1 MDGQRRERLRKA
13 VAECLSAPRATGW
26 AEAMCVATVAAV
38 GGVDAAALTL
48 RTDSHGEEMIGASE
62 RWAARLEETQYTL
75 GEGPGV
81 EAFGT
86 GGPVLVADIRAEQ
99 ARWPGFA
106 DAASAAG
113 AAAMFA
119 FPLQIG
125 GIRLGTLDLYR
136 RHVGGLSPVEVGD
149 ASVLAELSTLALLE
163 DAERTGPDDLHVV
176 ISYQDVNVATGM
188 LAVYLRISLEDA
200 FSRLRAHAYATDRSV
215 IELARDVLARRI
227 PLDRLAD

>member
-1 MDGQRRERLRKA
+1 
-13 VAECLSAPRATGW
+13 
-26 AEAMCVATVAAV
+26 
-38 GGVDAAALTL
+38 
-48 RTDSHGEEMIGASE
+48 
-62 RWAARLEETQYTL
+62 
-75 GEGPGV
+75 
-81 EAFGT
+81 
-86 GGPVLVADIRAEQ
+86 
-99 ARWPGFA
+99 
-106 DAASAAG
+106 
-113 AAAMFA
+113 MFA

-136 RHVGGLSPVEVGD
+136 RRVGGLSSAEVGD
-149 ASVLAELSTLALLE
+149 VSVLAELSTLALLE

-188 LAVYLRISLEDA
+188 LAVHLRISLEDA